1 MAQIGYFF
9 DARFNSRDLSGGN
22 TNNIEK
28 EESKN

>member
-9 DARFNSRDLSGGN
+9 DARFNSHDLSGGN
-22 TNNIEK
+22 SNTEK